1 MLVMGMVALFAES
14 TPIKDGNK
22 TVGTLNW
29 NYSIKTFETRAG
41 SFTTISATNNSEEFV
56 TASFKTDAGGFETIH
71 IPPYESREVIIG
83 TNEAASRAY
92 CMDARVE

>member
-29 NYSIKTFETRAG
+29 NYSIQTYETRAG
-41 SFTTISATNNSEEFV
+41 SFTTISATNNSEKFV
-56 TASFKTDAGGFETIH
+56 AASFKTDAGGYETIH
-71 IPPYESREVIIG
+71 IPPYESREVTIG
-83 TNEAASRAY
+83 TAKAASRAY
-92 CMDARVE
+92 CMNVRVE